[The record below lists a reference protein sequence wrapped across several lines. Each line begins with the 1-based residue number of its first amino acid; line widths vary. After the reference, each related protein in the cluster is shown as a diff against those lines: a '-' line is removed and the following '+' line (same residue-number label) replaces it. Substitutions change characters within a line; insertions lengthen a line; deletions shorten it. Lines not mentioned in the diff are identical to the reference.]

1 MTSGSAI
8 GILEI
13 ETAHYRCGIDLTYL
27 RLRRGRAPF
36 ANPIKISS
44 NKKPNLSRSMKPGL
58 LSAMWG
64 LIALTSWNW
73 QASRLRNDLDGG
85 YGGL

>member
-44 NKKPNLSRSMKPGL
+44 NKKPNLSRSMKPGF
-58 LSAMWG
+58 S
-64 LIALTSWNW
+64 
-73 QASRLRNDLDGG
+73 QPCGG
-85 YGGL
+85 WLPWHLGIGRHRDYV